1 MQIAYATGLETDMPR
16 DAALSVR
23 VKPALKLALEVA
35 AKEDR
40 RSLAS
45 MAEKIL
51 IEYLEKKG
59 YLLQGAAD

>member
-1 MQIAYATGLETDMPR
+1 MQIAHATGLEMDMPR

-23 VKPALKLALEVA
+23 VRPALKSALEVA

-51 IEYLEKKG
+51 IEYLEDKG
-59 YLLQGAAD
+59 YLLPGAAD

>member
-1 MQIAYATGLETDMPR
+1 MPR

-23 VKPALKLALEVA
+23 VRPALKLALEVA

-51 IEYLEKKG
+51 IEYLEERG